1 MAIDDGESRWTTSWG
16 MLLKLP
22 EEGYLE
28 GPEGP
33 WPLRHVRWV
42 ELSTARVKGGLAGRP
57 REMIDFTEELLS
69 ELSAMQVVWELR
81 DTTWSIERIF
91 DEEPIRVAHFP
102 NPFGPRRARRV

>member
-1 MAIDDGESRWTTSWG
+1 MSAGNLYWKPICELCWRLRCWTRMAIDDGESRWTTSWG

-69 ELSAMQVVWELR
+69 ELSAMQV
-81 DTTWSIERIF
+81 
-91 DEEPIRVAHFP
+91 
-102 NPFGPRRARRV
+102 